1 MNMEIL
7 KATTEFKLKLNTIN
21 APLFGTFLKNVFPN
35 GTYFSFIF

>member
-21 APLFGTFLKNVFPN
+21 GPHFLPFLKNA
-35 GTYFSFIF
+35 FS